1 MRRLICA
8 SQVDVPAAGTT
19 PLLSP
24 PPRRH
29 RPEDVLCYIST
40 SERAKTIA
48 SSVPDDDWFF
58 LMPEYL
64 PRLVDPLLD
73 ELLADHPAVLV
84 VGPRACGKTT
94 TGRRHCRERFRLD
107 RPAEAAVVR
116 ADPDAA
122 LADGPFPLLV
132 DEWQV
137 VPEVLGAVKRAVDQG
152 AAPGSFVLT
161 GSSQADLTT
170 AGWPATGR
178 LIRVPMY
185 GLAERELEHGSSR
198 PPVLDRLVSEGA
210 GGLSV
215 PPGPPDVRGYVAR
228 ALRSGFPEA
237 ALAASE
243 RASRRWLSSYVD
255 QLVSRDVSLVGAVR
269 HPMRLRHYLQ
279 VIAASTAG
287 TPTLKTL
294 IDVAGIERPTANAYD
309 ALLERLLVTERL
321 PAWSSNRLNRLI
333 RLPKR
338 YLIDPAFIGPLLGVD
353 ARAVFRDGDLLGR
366 LLDSFVMAQL
376 RAECTV
382 SELSPRLFHVRDAN
396 GRHEVDM
403 LVELGDGRVIGIEVK
418 ADSAPGPD
426 AARHL
431 RWLRDAI
438 GNRFALGLVLHTGP
452 RPFRLDESIAA
463 LPICALWG

>member
-1 MRRLICA
+1 M
-8 SQVDVPAAGTT
+8 
-19 PLLSP
+19 
-24 PPRRH
+24 
-29 RPEDVLCYIST
+29 
-40 SERAKTIA
+40 TIGLP
-48 SSVPDDDWFF
+48 VV
-58 LMPEYL
+58 PEYL
-64 PRLVDPLLD
+64 PRLIDPLLSD
-73 ELLADHPAVLV
+73 LLLDHPAVLV

-94 TGRRHCRERFRLD
+94 TGRRHCQERLRLD

-116 ADPDAA
+116 ADPDAV
-122 LADGPFPLLV
+122 LAEGPFPLLV

-137 VPEVLGAVKRAVDQG
+137 VPEVLGAVKRAVDEG
-152 AAPGSFVLT
+152 ATAGSFVLT
-161 GSSQADLTT
+161 GSSQADLTA

-178 LIRVPMY
+178 LIRILMY

-210 GGLSV
+210 GGLQV
-215 PPGPPDVRGYVAR
+215 PPDPPDIRGYLAR
-228 ALRSGFPEA
+228 ALRGGFPEA

-269 HPMRLRHYLQ
+269 DPMRLRRYLQ
-279 VIAASTAG
+279 AVAASTAG

-294 IDVAGIERPTANAYD
+294 IDAAGIERPTANAYD
-309 ALLERLLVTERL
+309 ALLERLLITERI
-321 PAWSSNRLNRLI
+321 PSWSSNRLNRLI

-338 YLIDPAFIGPLLGVD
+338 YLVDPAFAGPLMGVD
-353 ARAVFRDGDLLGR
+353 ARAVLRDGDLLGR

-382 SELSPRLFHVRDAN
+382 SELSPHLFHVRDAN
-396 GRHEVDM
+396 GRHEVDI

-438 GNRFALGLVLHTGP
+438 GSRFALGLVLHTGP
-452 RPFRLDESIAA
+452 RPFRLDKSIAA

>member
-1 MRRLICA
+1 M
-8 SQVDVPAAGTT
+8 
-19 PLLSP
+19 
-24 PPRRH
+24 
-29 RPEDVLCYIST
+29 
-40 SERAKTIA
+40 
-48 SSVPDDDWFF
+48 PD
-58 LMPEYL
+58 YL
-64 PRLVDPLLD
+64 PRLVDLLLD
-73 ELLADHPAVLV
+73 ELLTDHPAILV

-94 TGRRHCRERFRLD
+94 TGRRHCVGRLRLD

-122 LADGPFPLLV
+122 LADGPYPLLV

-137 VPEVLGAVKRAVDQG
+137 VPEVLGAVKRAVDEG
-152 AAPGSFVLT
+152 AATGSFVLT
-161 GSSQADLTT
+161 GSSQADLTA

-185 GLAERELEHGSSR
+185 GLVERELEHGSSR
-198 PPVLDRLVSEGA
+198 PSVLDRLVSEAASGFSA
-210 GGLSV
+210 
-215 PPGPPDVRGYVAR
+215 PPDPPDIRGYVAR
-228 ALRSGFPEA
+228 ALRGGFPEA

-243 RASRRWLSSYVD
+243 RAARRWLSSYID

-269 HPMRLRHYLQ
+269 DPMRLRHYLQ
-279 VIAASTAG
+279 AIASSNAG

-294 IDVAGIERPTANAYD
+294 IDAAGIERTTANAYD
-309 ALLERLLVTERL
+309 ALLERLLITERL

-338 YLIDPAFIGPLLGVD
+338 YLVDPAFVGPLLGVE
-353 ARAVFRDGDLLGR
+353 ARAVLRDGDLLGR

-376 RAECTV
+376 RAECAV

-396 GRHEVDM
+396 GRHEVDI
-403 LVELGDGRVIGIEVK
+403 LIEFRDGRVMGIEVK

-431 RWLRDAI
+431 RWLRD
-438 GNRFALGLVLHTGP
+438 GVGSQFVLGVVFHTGP

-463 LPICALWG
+463 LPICTLWG

>member
-1 MRRLICA
+1 
-8 SQVDVPAAGTT
+8 
-19 PLLSP
+19 
-24 PPRRH
+24 
-29 RPEDVLCYIST
+29 
-40 SERAKTIA
+40 
-48 SSVPDDDWFF
+48 
-58 LMPEYL
+58 MPEYL

-94 TGRRHCRERFRLD
+94 TGRRHSRDRLRLD
-107 RPAEAAVVR
+107 RPAEATVVR

-132 DEWQV
+132 DEWQA
-137 VPEVLGAVKRAVDQG
+137 VPEVLGAVKRAVDEG
-152 AAPGSFVLT
+152 AAVGSFVLT
-161 GSSQADLTT
+161 GSSQADLTA

-178 LIRVPMY
+178 LIRVLMY
-185 GLAERELEHGSSR
+185 GLVERELGHGSAEL
-198 PPVLDRLVSEGA
+198 PVLDRLITLGA
-210 GGLSV
+210 EGLSM
-215 PPGPPDVRGYVAR
+215 PPDPPDIRGYVAR
-228 ALRSGFPEA
+228 TLRGGFPEA

-269 HPMRLRHYLQ
+269 DPMRLRHYLQ
-279 VIAASTAG
+279 AIAANTAG
-287 TPTLKTL
+287 TPALKTL
-294 IDVAGIERPTANAYD
+294 IDAAGIERPTANAYD
-309 ALLERLLVTERL
+309 ALLERLLITERL
-321 PAWSSNRLNRLI
+321 PAWSSNRLNRLM

-338 YLIDPAFIGPLLGVD
+338 HLVDPAFVGPLLGVD
-353 ARAVFRDGDLLGR
+353 ARAVLRDGDLLGR
-366 LLDSFVMAQL
+366 LLDSFVVAQL
-376 RAECTV
+376 RAECAV

-396 GRHEVDM
+396 GRHEVDV
-403 LVELGDGRVIGIEVK
+403 LIEFSDGHVIGVEVK

-438 GNRFALGLVLHTGP
+438 GDRFALGLVLHTGP
-452 RPFRLDESIAA
+452 RPFRLDESITA